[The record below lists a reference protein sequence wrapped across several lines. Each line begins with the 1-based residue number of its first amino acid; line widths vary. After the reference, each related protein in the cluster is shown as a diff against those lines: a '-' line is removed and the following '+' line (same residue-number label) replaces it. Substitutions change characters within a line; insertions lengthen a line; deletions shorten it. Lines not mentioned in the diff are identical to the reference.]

1 MDETTI
7 ITILTALIAA
17 LGIKE
22 IWNIWKKKIDA
33 NSKLE
38 IAHLH
43 SDHINLKTIIDEQR
57 RIIEGMCSKIDEL
70 EEKIDQ
76 LVKENKACA
85 VKLARLEE
93 RIILSA
99 KKNSNRKRTK
109 DTPKKSKTK

>member
-1 MDETTI
+1 MDDTTI
-7 ITILTALIAA
+7 ITLLTALIAA

-38 IAHLH
+38 ITHLH
-43 SDHINLKTIIDEQR
+43 TDHINLKTVIDEQR
-57 RIIEGMCSKIDEL
+57 KIIEGMVEKIDEL

-109 DTPKKSKTK
+109 DTSKKSKTK

>member
-1 MDETTI
+1 MDDTTI
-7 ITILTALIAA
+7 ITLLTALIAA

-22 IWNIWKKKIDA
+22 IWNIWKKKIDT

-43 SDHINLKTIIDEQR
+43 TDHINLKTVIDEQR
-57 RIIEGMCSKIDEL
+57 KIIEGMVEKIDEL
-70 EEKIDQ
+70 EEKIDE

-109 DTPKKSKTK
+109 ETPKKQKSK